1 MKDFSNKI
9 YTEGLFI
16 PLMEISLKF
25 LEKISIFYVIRL
37 LFGEKQQNP
46 PKEEI
51 PEPKLVGATSQ
62 EKRNLFKPRCSLIF
76 GFSSTAFFLS
86 VSSLSRFLPSQIV
99 GNTSSL
105 FMEHYAYLKFLFTN

>member
-76 GFSSTAFFLS
+76 GFFSITA
-86 VSSLSRFLPSQIV
+86 RT
-99 GNTSSL
+99 NTY
-105 FMEHYAYLKFLFTN
+105 FCAHAKFFTNDYI

>member
-51 PEPKLVGATSQ
+51 PEPKLVDATSQ
-62 EKRNLFKPRCSLIF
+62 EKKKFVQTALFVDIWIF
-76 GFSSTAFFLS
+76 FSITA
-86 VSSLSRFLPSQIV
+86 RT
-99 GNTSSL
+99 NTY
-105 FMEHYAYLKFLFTN
+105 FCAHAKFFTNDYI